1 MAAFNFPNSPITGQI
16 HNENGVGF
24 IWDGTKW
31 KKKGGLTDGDYGDIT
46 VSNAGGTF
54 TIDSNAVN
62 QNKLSSN
69 SVGSAQIIDGQVGS
83 GELAQNAV
91 LTDKIANDQVTYAK
105 IQDVSTTNRVL
116 GRDSSGSGSI
126 EEIAPADLRTMINV
140 EDGATADQTGAEIKT
155 AYESEADTNAF
166 TDAQVTKLASIS
178 TGADVTSSNS
188 IGALSDV
195 NTTGVSD
202 GKILKYQASLN
213 SFVIADDT
221 GGGGAGGSS
230 SFTGLSDT
238 PVSYVGAAGKTVKI
252 NSTADGIE
260 FVDQISDVV
269 GDTTPQLGGDL
280 DVQTNK
286 ITTSTTDGNVQVEPN
301 GTGVFEVR
309 GAGGNDGTLQLNC
322 SAQSH
327 GVKIKSPPHSA
338 GASYTL
344 TLPDDTGTS
353 NQVLKTDGTG
363 SLSWVDQT
371 TNTDTD
377 TTYTAG
383 TGLTLTGT
391 EFSVDTLNQNTTGS
405 AATLTTPRN
414 IAGVAFDGS
423 ADISLDN
430 SNITNGAGYIDGS
443 SLNAA
448 NLTGALPAIDGSSL
462 LGIGGGLVG
471 GSNEELFVEAENQM
485 DNDFTTT
492 AGKNYVSATPLTIVT
507 GVTLN
512 VVAGSTMTFV

>member
-54 TIDSNAVN
+54 TIDTNTID
-62 QNKLSSN
+62 QNKLTVN
-69 SVGSAQIIDGQVGS
+69 SVGSPQIIDGQVGS

-91 LTDKIANDQVTYAK
+91 LTDKIADKQVDYSK
-105 IQDVSTTNRVL
+105 IQDVSASNRVL
-116 GRDSSGSGSI
+116 GRDSSGAGTI

-140 EDGATADQTGAEIKT
+140 EDGATADQTGSEIK
-155 AYESEADTNAF
+155 ALYEAEANTNAY
-166 TDAQVTKLASIS
+166 TDAEQTKLAAIEH
-178 TGADVTSSNS
+178 GADVTSGNS
-188 IGALSDV
+188 IGALNDV
-195 NTTGVSD
+195 DLTAVAD

-221 GGGGAGGSS
+221 GGGGGSGGGGASN
-230 SFTGLSDT
+230 FTALSDT
-238 PVSYVGAAGKTVKI
+238 PISFTGAAGQKLQV
-252 NSTADGIE
+252 NSTSDGIE
-260 FVDQISDVV
+260 FVDV
-269 GDTTPQLGGDL
+269 DTDLAQDSTPQLSADL

-301 GTGVFEVR
+301 GTGVFEIR

-371 TNTDTD
+371 TDTD

-383 TGLTLTGT
+383 SGLTLTGT
-391 EFSVDTLNQNTTGS
+391 EFSVDTLNQDTTGTS
-405 AATLTTPRN
+405 GGFTAGNASNLDSGTIPDDRFPATLPTAN
-414 IAGVAFDGS
+414 GS
-423 ADISLDN
+423 NLTDLTS
-430 SNITNGAGYIDGS
+430 
-443 SLNAA
+443 A
-448 NLTGALPAIDGSSL
+448 NLTGALPALDGSAL
-462 LGIGGGLVG
+462 TNMPGGLVG
-471 GSNEELFVEAENQM
+471 GGGEELFVEATNAM
-485 DNDFTTT
+485 NTDFTTT
-492 AGKNYVSATPLTIVT
+492 AGNNYISATPITIGS
-507 GVTLN
+507 GVTLT
-512 VVAGSTMTFV
+512 VTAGSVMTFV